1 MPNGDSKPSSDS
13 RVATRCPLFVEVQVR
28 DRTGVY
34 FHRARNISS
43 GGLFIDAPVPLDE
56 GTEITLH
63 FRLPGGMNIDVAAQV
78 VWTTKMVGV
87 PVPYPGMG
95 VTFKE
100 LDERAQ
106 EAIQEYVA
114 AFAAGNEA

>member
-1 MPNGDSKPSSDS
+1 MPNGTSNSSRDH
-13 RVATRCPLFVEVQVR
+13 RVAARCPLFVEVQVR

-34 FHRARNISS
+34 FHRARNISA

-63 FRLPGGMNIDVAAQV
+63 FRLPGGKNIDVAGKV
-78 VWTTKMVGV
+78 VWTTKMAGV

-95 VTFKE
+95 VSFLE
-100 LDERAQ
+100 PSPEAQ
-106 EAIQEYVA
+106 QAITAYVA
-114 AFAAGNEA
+114 AFAGDNGQ